1 MNALNF
7 SNDIEGVLENIRLNS
22 ALLTEHHRK
31 EFLRHNNS
39 IKYYRIPV
47 LLLSSIASVWSV
59 SGTNFLDQKVVSFA
73 SCMMGLIA
81 GTITSIE
88 LFQKIDEKMKLSE
101 ELSHKFY
108 ILSADIFKTLSLRDE
123 NRGCLGKDYLM
134 ETFSDYL
141 KLIEKSNILSKRI
154 TDQLIPLPEPLSSN
168 SSSSS
173 INSPREPLTLRRV
186 PTTLHFNTANNSDSE
201 NSNYIDA

>member
-1 MNALNF
+1 MNF
-7 SNDIEGVLENIRLNS
+7 SQDIECVLENIRLNS

-31 EFLRHNNS
+31 EFLQYNNS

-47 LLLSSIASVWSV
+47 LLLSSLASVWSV
-59 SGTNFLDQKVVSFA
+59 SGTSFLDQDIVSLV
-73 SCMMGLIA
+73 SCLMGFLA

-88 LFQKIDEKMKLSE
+88 LFQKIDEKMKLAE

-134 ETFSDYL
+134 ETFGDYL

-154 TDQLIPLPEPLSSN
+154 KDQLIPLPEPLNN
-168 SSSSS
+168 SSTSS
-173 INSPREPLTLRRV
+173 INSPRALNRV
-186 PTTLHFNTANNSDSE
+186 PTTIHFNTPNNSDSE
-201 NSNYIDA
+201 NSNFIENV

>member
-1 MNALNF
+1 
-7 SNDIEGVLENIRLNS
+7 
-22 ALLTEHHRK
+22 
-31 EFLRHNNS
+31 
-39 IKYYRIPV
+39 
-47 LLLSSIASVWSV
+47 
-59 SGTNFLDQKVVSFA
+59 
-73 SCMMGLIA
+73 MGLIA

-134 ETFSDYL
+134 ETFGDYL

-154 TDQLIPLPEPLSSN
+154 KDQLLPLPEPLNTSST
-168 SSSSS
+168 SSV
-173 INSPREPLTLRRV
+173 NSPRENNTLRRV
-186 PTTLHFNTANNSDSE
+186 PTTIHFNTPNNSDSE
-201 NSNYIDA
+201 SSNFIENL